1 MFVIHEVKLQNV
13 KKFEVFLC
21 NSFLQ
26 NHLNILQIRV
36 FPINLL
42 YFCSSNHTTLLMQ
55 TAFSYL
61 EKNSDRFVAEL
72 LDFLRIPSVST
83 DERFKDD
90 IRRAAQFLTQK
101 LTEAGAENVEIC
113 LTAGH
118 PVVYGEKIIHPEA
131 PTVLVYGHYDVQP
144 ADPYDLW
151 NSPPFEPII
160 KDNKIY
166 ARGACDDKGQMYMH
180 LKAFEAMMKTN
191 SLPCNVKFMLEGE
204 EEIGS
209 VNLEKFVAENKER
222 LKADVILISDTSM
235 ISNEIPSIT
244 VGLRGLSYLEVEV
257 TGAQRDLHSGLYG
270 GAVVNPINAL
280 CSIIASLKDEKG
292 RITIPNFY
300 DKVADVSP
308 EERQAMASIPFDQ
321 KKFLR
326 EIGLSEERG
335 EEGYSTIERITIR
348 PTLDCNGIWGGYIQK
363 GAKTV
368 IPSKAYAKISMR
380 LVPHQNSEEIS
391 ALFKKHLEKI
401 APHYGVTIKVEAH
414 HGGEPILTP
423 IHSTAYRAA
432 SNAYETTFGR
442 KPVPMRGGGSIPI
455 VAMFKKLL
463 GIDSLL
469 MGFGLDTDAIHSPN
483 EHFGLF
489 NFNIGI
495 RTITAFYD
503 HYARLMKSK

>member
-1 MFVIHEVKLQNV
+1 
-13 KKFEVFLC
+13 
-21 NSFLQ
+21 
-26 NHLNILQIRV
+26 
-36 FPINLL
+36 
-42 YFCSSNHTTLLMQ
+42 
-55 TAFSYL
+55 
-61 EKNSDRFVAEL
+61 
-72 LDFLRIPSVST
+72 
-83 DERFKDD
+83 
-90 IRRAAQFLTQK
+90 
-101 LTEAGAENVEIC
+101 
-113 LTAGH
+113 
-118 PVVYGEKIIHPEA
+118 
-131 PTVLVYGHYDVQP
+131 
-144 ADPYDLW
+144 
-151 NSPPFEPII
+151 
-160 KDNKIY
+160 
-166 ARGACDDKGQMYMH
+166 
-180 LKAFEAMMKTN
+180 
-191 SLPCNVKFMLEGE
+191 E

-280 CSIIASLKDEKG
+280 CSIIASLKDENG

-308 EERQAMASIPFDQ
+308 EERRAMASIPFDQ

-380 LVPHQNSEEIS
+380 LVPYQNSEEIS

-414 HGGEPILTP
+414 HGGEPVLTP
-423 IHSTAYRAA
+423 THSIAYRAA

-495 RTITAFYD
+495 RTITAFYE